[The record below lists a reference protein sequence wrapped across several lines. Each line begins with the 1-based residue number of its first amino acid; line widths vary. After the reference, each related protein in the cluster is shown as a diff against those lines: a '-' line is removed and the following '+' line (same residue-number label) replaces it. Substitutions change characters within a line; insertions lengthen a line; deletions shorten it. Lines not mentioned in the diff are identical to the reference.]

1 MKRLFVVAASV
12 AVIVGAFAASVGA
25 TGPRQ
30 EVVQIDET
38 FIDDGT
44 CAFPF
49 ENHAQGSFKVTSYYD
64 NSGNLTKQ
72 IFTNIGGRFI
82 ITLSANGKSVTGN
95 FGPNM
100 ITLYY
105 DANGNVVREAENG
118 LAYLFTVPGSGVIE
132 MDVGRVI
139 AENDQHVFIAGPHDF
154 ISGNTDALCRY
165 LADP

>member
-12 AVIVGAFAASVGA
+12 AVIVGAFAAGAGA

-30 EVVQIDET
+30 EVVQVDDT
-38 FIDDGT
+38 FTESGT
-44 CAFPF
+44 CGFPV

-64 NSGNLTKQ
+64 SSGNLTRQ
-72 IFTNIGGRFI
+72 IFTNIDGRFVY
-82 ITLSANGKSVTGN
+82 TLSANGKSVTGN
-95 FGPNM
+95 FGPMM
-100 ITLYY
+100 ITLYF

-118 LAYLFTVPGSGVIE
+118 LAFLFTVPGSGVIE

-139 AENDQHVFIAGPHDF
+139 AENDEHVFIAGPHDF
-154 ISGNTDALCRY
+154 ISGNTDALCNY

>member
-12 AVIVGAFAASVGA
+12 AAFVGAFAAVAGA

-38 FIDDGT
+38 SVNDGT
-44 CAFPF
+44 CSFPF
-49 ENHAQGSFKVTSYYD
+49 DEHAQGSFKVTSYYD
-64 NSGNLTKQ
+64 SSGNLTKQ
-72 IFTNIGGRFI
+72 IFTNIGGRFV

-95 FGPNM
+95 FGPMM
-100 ITLYY
+100 ITFYF
-105 DANGNVVREAENG
+105 DANGNVIRETENG
-118 LAYLFTVPGSGVIE
+118 LTFLFTVPGSGVIE

-139 AENDQHVFIAGPHDF
+139 AENDEHVFIAGPHDF
-154 ISGNTDALCRY
+154 ISGNTDALCAY